1 MSNLDDLNT
10 PHNADSTDYEQPK
23 ELGVTQVP
31 RKQGVNKALVIAVVA
46 LLAVI
51 GVLVALLVTRHTP
64 DDAAKTSAQTS
75 NSAQAP
81 DSAHPDRQGAG
92 RSGQNGQSGQGG
104 SGDSAGAAPKE
115 VPDNI
120 RKIIDSQHR
129 LKADDPRAK
138 GKVNARL
145 VVEIYADFRCG
156 HCANFSLNVEPK
168 LKKMIDDGT
177 IRYEFNSLPVLGEE
191 SVLAAQ
197 AAQAAANQ
205 GMFWQYH
212 DALYEG
218 LATKS
223 VTYTADGLTDLAKTV
238 GIKDVE
244 KFRADLT
251 SPQTVEAVRKEL
263 ENGRQLGINGTPAF
277 LIGYQYVPGG
287 IPFETFNQI
296 VNSELKREKAA

>member
-1 MSNLDDLNT
+1 MSNLDDLNR
-10 PHNADSTDYEQPK
+10 PHNADSIGYEQPK

-46 LLAVI
+46 LLAMI
-51 GVLVALLVTRHTP
+51 GVLVALLVTRHTS
-64 DDAAKTSAQTS
+64 DDAAKSSSQTS
-75 NSAQAP
+75 KSAQAP
-81 DSAHPDRQGAG
+81 DSTRPDRQGSA
-92 RSGQNGQSGQGG
+92 QSEHG
-104 SGDSAGAAPKE
+104 SAGNGEAANAAPKE

-129 LKADDPRAK
+129 LNPDDPRAK